1 MLEIKFTVD
10 LSDRV
15 MSAIEEL
22 TRSVRSTNSP
32 VAPIEEA
39 PNIKSPAVP
48 KAEAPK
54 AEAPKAE
61 APKAEAPKAEAPKA
75 EAPKAEAPKAEAPK
89 AEAPKAEGSTNLKVE
104 DVRALLRAKVNNDLN
119 RDKLKTKLDSYGA
132 ANVTALAKEH
142 YDDFYKFMQT
152 LP

>member
-22 TRSVRSTNSP
+22 TRSVRSTKSP
-32 VAPIEEA
+32 TAPIEEV
-39 PNIKSPAVP
+39 PNIKSPT
-48 KAEAPK
+48 APK

-61 APKAEAPKAEAPKA
+61 APKAAA
-75 EAPKAEAPKAEAPK
+75 
-89 AEAPKAEGSTNLKVE
+89 STNLKVE
-104 DVRALLRAKVNNDLN
+104 DVRALLRVKVNNDLN

>member
-22 TRSVRSTNSP
+22 TRSVRSTKSP
-32 VAPIEEA
+32 AAPIEEV
-39 PNIKSPAVP
+39 PNIKSPA
-48 KAEAPK
+48 APK

-61 APKAEAPKAEAPKA
+61 A
-75 EAPKAEAPKAEAPK
+75 
-89 AEAPKAEGSTNLKVE
+89 STNLKVE
-104 DVRALLRAKVNNDLN
+104 DVRALLRVKVNNDLN
-119 RDKLKTKLDSYGA
+119 RDKLKTKLESYGA

>member
-32 VAPIEEA
+32 VAPIEEV
-39 PNIKSPAVP
+39 PNIKSPA
-48 KAEAPK
+48 APK

-75 EAPKAEAPKAEAPK
+75 EAPKAEAPKAEV
-89 AEAPKAEGSTNLKVE
+89 STNLKVE

>member
-22 TRSVRSTNSP
+22 TRSVRSTKSP
-32 VAPIEEA
+32 AAAIEEA
-39 PNIKSPAVP
+39 PNIKSPA
-48 KAEAPK
+48 APK

-75 EAPKAEAPKAEAPK
+75 EAPKAEAPKAEA
-89 AEAPKAEGSTNLKVE
+89 STNLKVE
-104 DVRALLRAKVNNDLN
+104 DVRALLRVKVNNDLN
-119 RDKLKTKLDSYGA
+119 RDKLKAKLESYGA

>member
-32 VAPIEEA
+32 VTPIEEV
-39 PNIKSPAVP
+39 PNIKSPA
-48 KAEAPK
+48 APK

-61 APKAEAPKAEAPKA
+61 V
-75 EAPKAEAPKAEAPK
+75 
-89 AEAPKAEGSTNLKVE
+89 STNLKVE